1 MSDFSPTPS
10 SGPSSGSATA
20 SETTTW
26 HLDPAHSQVEFGV
39 RHMMIST
46 VKGFFTGV
54 EGAIHLDE
62 NDLSNSSVEVTIDA
76 SSVDTRNEDRDNH
89 LRSGDFLD
97 VETHPSLTFRSRR
110 VEGSLDSFQV
120 TGDLTI
126 RGETRE
132 VTFEAEKQGGGT
144 DPWGNQ
150 RLGFRGE
157 TKVSRKDFG
166 LTWNQALETGGVLVG
181 DEVRIIL
188 EVQGVRSED
197 SDEG

>member
-1 MSDFSPTPS
+1 MSTAHRTAAPS
-10 SGPSSGSATA
+10 TS
-20 SETTTW
+20 TW
-26 HLDPAHSQVEFGV
+26 QVDPAHSQVEFGV

-54 EGAIHLDE
+54 EGAVRLDE
-62 NDLSNSSVEVTIDA
+62 EDLSRSRVEVTIDA
-76 SSVDTRNEDRDNH
+76 SSVDTRNDDRDNH
-89 LRSGDFLD
+89 LRSADFLD
-97 VETHPSLTFRSRR
+97 VETHPTITFRSRE
-110 VEGSLDSFQV
+110 VEGTPESFQV

-126 RGETRE
+126 RGETRP
-132 VTFEAEKQGGGT
+132 VTFQAEKLGGGT

-157 TKVSRKDFG
+157 TKVSREDFG

-181 DEVRIIL
+181 DEVRISL
-188 EVQGVRSED
+188 EVQAVLSDD

>member
-1 MSDFSPTPS
+1 MSEFSPTK
-10 SGPSSGSATA
+10 SSGSATA
-20 SETTTW
+20 AETTAW
-26 HLDPAHSQVEFGV
+26 HIDPAHSQVEFGV

-97 VETHPSLTFRSRR
+97 VETHPSITFRSRR
-110 VEGSLDSFQV
+110 VEGSLDGFQV

-126 RGETRE
+126 RGEARE
-132 VTFEAEKQGGGT
+132 VTFEGEKQGGGT

-188 EVQGVRSED
+188 EVQGIRSED
-197 SDEG
+197 ADEG

>member
-1 MSDFSPTPS
+1 MSES
-10 SGPSSGSATA
+10 SITKPSGSATA
-20 SETTTW
+20 PGTTSW
-26 HLDPAHSQVEFGV
+26 HIDPAHSQVEFGV

-54 EGAIHLDE
+54 EGVIHLDE
-62 NDLSNSSVEVTIDA
+62 DDLSNSRVDVTIDA

-97 VETHPSLTFRSRR
+97 VETHPSITFRSRR
-110 VEGSLDSFQV
+110 VEGSLESFQV

-181 DEVRIIL
+181 DEARIIL
-188 EVQGVRSED
+188 EVQGVRAEGT
-197 SDEG
+197 DEG

>member
-1 MSDFSPTPS
+1 MSESTS
-10 SGPSSGSATA
+10 TIA
-20 SETTTW
+20 SQSTTW
-26 HLDPAHSQVEFGV
+26 HIDPAHSQVEFGV

-54 EGAIHLDE
+54 EGVIHLDE
-62 NDLSNSSVEVTIDA
+62 RNLSAAGVEVTIDA

-89 LRSGDFLD
+89 LRSGDFLN
-97 VETHPSLTFRSRR
+97 VETHPTITFRSRS
-110 VEGSLDSFQV
+110 VKGTLDALQV
-120 TGDLTI
+120 IGDLAI

-132 VTFEAEKQGGGT
+132 IAFQAERQGGGT

-157 TKVSRKDFG
+157 TEISRKEFG

-181 DEVRIIL
+181 DEVRIVLEIQAIL
-188 EVQGVRSED
+188 SSD
-197 SDEG
+197 SDHA

>member
-1 MSDFSPTPS
+1 MSESTSTTTP
-10 SGPSSGSATA
+10 PV
-20 SETTTW
+20 TTW
-26 HLDPAHSQVEFGV
+26 HIDPAHSQVEFGV

-62 NDLSNSSVEVTIDA
+62 EDLSAAGVEVTIDA

-89 LRSGDFLD
+89 LRSGDFLN
-97 VETHPSLTFRSRR
+97 VETHPSITFRSRS
-110 VEGSLDSFQV
+110 VKGTLDSFQV

-132 VTFEAEKQGGGT
+132 VEFQAEKQGGGT

-157 TKVSRKDFG
+157 TKISREDFG

-181 DEVRIIL
+181 DEVRIVLEIQAIL
-188 EVQGVRSED
+188 SSDSEQG
-197 SDEG
+197 